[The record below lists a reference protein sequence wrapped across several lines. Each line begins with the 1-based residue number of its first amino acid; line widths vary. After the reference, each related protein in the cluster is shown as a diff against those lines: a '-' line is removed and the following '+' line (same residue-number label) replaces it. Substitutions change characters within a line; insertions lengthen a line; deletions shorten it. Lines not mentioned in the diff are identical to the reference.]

1 MQSIIDNAWVGSSG
15 EFFAA
20 AVLQRHFKTIAF
32 ASSTSPF
39 DLICESYAGRF
50 YKCQVKAT
58 KSPCNINGSTYFQ
71 WSTARGRHVM
81 YRERDVDFFALVAIN
96 ERLIYFVLP
105 EKITSS
111 MFRVRVDKLNDIAE
125 AESLSRVMETVSE

>member
-1 MQSIIDNAWVGSSG
+1 
-15 EFFAA
+15 
-20 AVLQRHFKTIAF
+20 
-32 ASSTSPF
+32 
-39 DLICESYAGRF
+39 
-50 YKCQVKAT
+50 
-58 KSPCNINGSTYFQ
+58 
-71 WSTARGRHVM
+71 M